1 MVGPGAPFAKYFAGT
16 VEDFRSLITQI
27 VLSLR
32 PCPMNGQDGRLDSES
47 TFSWDSRFVFWQ
59 SAQLYST
66 LMPSFQIKY
75 LWSVIN
81 LFKQKGSMNRW
92 EKELKTQGGRSI
104 PERPILKKCCFKI
117 PLQKVNRSNRNERWD
132 PTPRAWLRPG
142 LPVVPLPPPAHPWF
156 SKRRTRDGRNGR
168 TGTKFCRSLITQIV
182 LSLRPCPPFSFP
194 FQLSLWY
201 IQHYI
206 TLKK

>member
-1 MVGPGAPFAKYFAGT
+1 
-16 VEDFRSLITQI
+16 
-27 VLSLR
+27 
-32 PCPMNGQDGRLDSES
+32 
-47 TFSWDSRFVFWQ
+47 
-59 SAQLYST
+59 
-66 LMPSFQIKY
+66 
-75 LWSVIN
+75 
-81 LFKQKGSMNRW
+81 MNRW

-117 PLQKVNRSNRNERWD
+117 PLQKVYWSNRNERWD

-201 IQHYI
+201 IQQNI
-206 TLKK
+206 TLKKLFFRNQAGERRKTAMRCRNGSLAPVWFYITNTQQLI

>member
-1 MVGPGAPFAKYFAGT
+1 MK
-16 VEDFRSLITQI
+16 R
-27 VLSLR
+27 
-32 PCPMNGQDGRLDSES
+32 
-47 TFSWDSRFVFWQ
+47 
-59 SAQLYST
+59 
-66 LMPSFQIKY
+66 K
-75 LWSVIN
+75 
-81 LFKQKGSMNRW
+81 
-92 EKELKTQGGRSI
+92 KELKSQGGRSI

-117 PLQKVNRSNRNERWD
+117 PLQKVYWSNRNERWD

-201 IQHYI
+201 IQQNI
-206 TLKK
+206 TLKKLFFRNQAGERRKTAMRCRNGSLAPVWFYITNTQQLI

>member
-1 MVGPGAPFAKYFAGT
+1 
-16 VEDFRSLITQI
+16 
-27 VLSLR
+27 
-32 PCPMNGQDGRLDSES
+32 
-47 TFSWDSRFVFWQ
+47 
-59 SAQLYST
+59 
-66 LMPSFQIKY
+66 
-75 LWSVIN
+75 
-81 LFKQKGSMNRW
+81 MNRW

-117 PLQKVNRSNRNERWD
+117 PLQKVYWSNRNERWD

-206 TLKK
+206 TLKILFFRNQAGERRKTAMRCRNGSLAPVWFYITNTQQLI

>member
-1 MVGPGAPFAKYFAGT
+1 
-16 VEDFRSLITQI
+16 
-27 VLSLR
+27 
-32 PCPMNGQDGRLDSES
+32 
-47 TFSWDSRFVFWQ
+47 
-59 SAQLYST
+59 
-66 LMPSFQIKY
+66 
-75 LWSVIN
+75 
-81 LFKQKGSMNRW
+81 
-92 EKELKTQGGRSI
+92 
-104 PERPILKKCCFKI
+104 LKKCCFKI
-117 PLQKVNRSNRNERWD
+117 PLQKWSRSFRNERCI

-206 TLKK
+206 TLKKINFIQESGGWA

>member
-1 MVGPGAPFAKYFAGT
+1 LKSVALKSPCKKKKVFTASSANSNSQGLAQAWATSGPP
-16 VEDFRSLITQI
+16 
-27 VLSLR
+27 
-32 PCPMNGQDGRLDSES
+32 
-47 TFSWDSRFVFWQ
+47 
-59 SAQLYST
+59 
-66 LMPSFQIKY
+66 
-75 LWSVIN
+75 
-81 LFKQKGSMNRW
+81 
-92 EKELKTQGGRSI
+92 
-104 PERPILKKCCFKI
+104 
-117 PLQKVNRSNRNERWD
+117 
-132 PTPRAWLRPG
+132 
-142 LPVVPLPPPAHPWF
+142 PPPAHPWF

>member
-1 MVGPGAPFAKYFAGT
+1 
-16 VEDFRSLITQI
+16 
-27 VLSLR
+27 
-32 PCPMNGQDGRLDSES
+32 
-47 TFSWDSRFVFWQ
+47 
-59 SAQLYST
+59 
-66 LMPSFQIKY
+66 
-75 LWSVIN
+75 
-81 LFKQKGSMNRW
+81 MNRR

-104 PERPILKKCCFKI
+104 PERPILKRCCFKI
-117 PLQKVNRSNRNERWD
+117 PLQKVNRSNRNERCD

-201 IQHYI
+201 IQQNI
-206 TLKK
+206 TLKKLFFRNQAGERRKTAMRCRNGSLAPVWFYITNTQQLI